1 MAWGYKREIAR
12 KGVHL
17 LSLSFILIYI
27 IFAVLFGHRA
37 GLLALAF
44 LLVLLIEFEYFRI
57 ELRKKIPF
65 ISKFWWVKRPHEKEK
80 LGAEVFFLIGSII
93 CLAIFDLRVAV
104 AAILMTTFGDLAAAL
119 IGKRFGKHWLP
130 YPKKKAWE
138 GVIAELV
145 VDVIV
150 GFLIIRTVVDGSIW
164 WLGGSGM
171 GQPVWP
177 IIIAMAVTATFV
189 ETMIQKLDDNLLIPV
204 FAGFTGQIVLMIVG
218 AFF

>member
-1 MAWGYKREIAR
+1 MAREFKREVAR

-17 LSLSFILIYI
+17 MSLFFIIIYLF
-27 IFAVLFGHRA
+27 FAILFSHRI

-57 ELRKKIPF
+57 ELGRKIPI
-65 ISKFWWVKRPHEKEK
+65 ISWFWWVKRPKEKEK

-104 AAILMTTFGDLAAAL
+104 AAIAMTTFGDLAAAL
-119 IGKRFGKHWLP
+119 IGKRFGKHWIRWL
-130 YPKKKAWE
+130 KNKALE

-145 VDVIV
+145 ADLIV
-150 GFLIIRTVVDGSIW
+150 GFLLLRTGLW
-164 WLGGSGM
+164 WLGGGGF
-171 GQPVWP
+171 GQPIWP
-177 IIIAMAVTATFV
+177 IIIVMALTATAV
-189 ETMIQKLDDNLLIPV
+189 ETIISKLDDNLLIPV
-204 FAGFTGQIVLMIVG
+204 FAGFNGQIALMIVA